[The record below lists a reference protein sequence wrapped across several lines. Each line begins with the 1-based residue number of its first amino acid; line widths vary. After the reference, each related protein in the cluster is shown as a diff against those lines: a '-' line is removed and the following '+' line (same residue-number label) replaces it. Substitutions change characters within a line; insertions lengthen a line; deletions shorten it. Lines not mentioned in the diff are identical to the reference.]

1 MSKINYQ
8 ALRDA
13 AEKAT
18 QGEWVAFI
26 SPGKYGTYAVHT
38 PGDNHHGDI
47 VDWPGFDEQKN
58 AENNARYI
66 AAFNPKVV
74 QALLDERERNQ
85 QYIKRRDQE
94 NEKIAL
100 TVGKLRVELEAA
112 EKRNA
117 KLQSENAYIRNR
129 FKELDL
135 LIGKNILVMQAAI
148 IEWQATGDAKS
159 GLSWIYNTLFGPGEL
174 PDESEK
180 DAQAYFNRKYA
191 PIDEKLMELRKWF
204 WEQSKAERAA
214 GIRIKGE

>member
-1 MSKINYQ
+1 MIKIDYQ
-8 ALRDA
+8 ELREN
-13 AEKAT
+13 AESTIGILENIA
-18 QGEWVAFI
+18 GFEPSDI
-26 SPGKYGTYAVHT
+26 D
-38 PGDNHHGDI
+38 GDTVELRFETDGGFDTGCDVSI
-47 VDWPGFDEQKN
+47 VDQCQKT
-58 AENNARYI
+58 AD
-66 AAFNPKVV
+66 VV
-74 QALLDERERNQ
+74 RALLDERERNQ
-85 QYIKRRDQE
+85 QYIKSRDQE
-94 NEKIAL
+94 NEEIAL

-159 GLSWIYNTLFGPGEL
+159 GLAWIYNTLFGPGEL

-191 PIDEKLMELRKWF
+191 PIDEKLMEIHKWF
-204 WEQSKAERAA
+204 WEQSEAERAA

>member
-1 MSKINYQ
+1 MSNIDKR
-8 ALRDA
+8 ALRHS
-13 AEKAT
+13 AESIIGILENIA
-18 QGEWVAFI
+18 GFEPSDI
-26 SPGKYGTYAVHT
+26 D
-38 PGDNHHGDI
+38 GDSVELRFETEDGFDTGCDVSI
-47 VDWPGFDEQKN
+47 VDQCQKT
-58 AENNARYI
+58 ADVFR
-66 AAFNPKVV
+66 
-74 QALLDERERNQ
+74 ALLDELERNQ

-94 NEKIAL
+94 NEDIAL

-159 GLSWIYNTLFGPGEL
+159 GLAWIYNTLFGPGEL

-191 PIDEKLMELRKWF
+191 PIDEKLMELHKWF
-204 WEQSKAERAA
+204 WEQSEAERAA